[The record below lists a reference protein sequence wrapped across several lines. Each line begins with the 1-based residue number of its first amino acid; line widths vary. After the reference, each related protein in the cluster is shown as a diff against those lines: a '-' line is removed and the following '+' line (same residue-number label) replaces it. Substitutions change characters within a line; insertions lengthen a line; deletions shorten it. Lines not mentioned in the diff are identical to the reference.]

1 MSKSK
6 FCLVVLLCIYSQL
19 LFAQSSKPTVI
30 PFQLTKYNNLS
41 VKALINQKDTISL
54 MFHTA
59 ANSLMLTEEATK
71 RMTSLVFSRV
81 DSVKSWG
88 GQSSSRYSKS
98 NSLKIGDLTW
108 ENLEIWE
115 DKNSGQQTEGKFGP
129 NLFENKVVEIDF
141 DKSQILVYN
150 SLPSKVKKYEKLPLA
165 NDNGNLFIDGNSELD
180 GNGIK
185 NKFLIHSGYAGAIL
199 FDDVFTASNKLDEKL
214 KIVGEKSLKDS
225 YGNVLKTKKAILPVF
240 TIGKLKLSNVP
251 VGFFQG
257 AIGRQKMSVIGG
269 DILKRFNII
278 FDAQRTFV
286 YLKANSLTKTAYAN
300 I

>member
-6 FCLVVLLCIYSQL
+6 FCLFVLLCVYSQL
-19 LFAQSSKPTVI
+19 LLAQSSKPTII

-41 VKALINQKDTISL
+41 VKALINQKDTVSL

-59 ANSLMLTEEATK
+59 ASSLMLTEEATK
-71 RMTSLVFSRV
+71 RMTSLVFSRT

-98 NSLKIGDLTW
+98 NSLKIGDLVW

-165 NDNGNLFIDGNSELD
+165 NDNGNLFIEGGSELGGNS
-180 GNGIK
+180 IK

-199 FDDVFTASNKLDEKL
+199 FDDTFTASNQLDEKL

-225 YGNVLKTKKAILPVF
+225 YGNVLKTKKAILPEF

-286 YLKANSLTKTAYAN
+286 YLKTNSLTKTAYTN